1 MEESDAGIFQPAL
14 CSPKRFQRRCGGYCR
29 AAKALAAFG
38 AGIRGPASEQQVPL
52 PDLHEPETM
61 KALYQGRGKLS
72 RIGKGNKKTAL
83 SDGKE
88 KALLIKAEPNRDTQN
103 QISDMNRHKLP
114 LVHTSE
120 MTLDYSFLSDSRNF
134 FV

>member
-1 MEESDAGIFQPAL
+1 
-14 CSPKRFQRRCGGYCR
+14 
-29 AAKALAAFG
+29 
-38 AGIRGPASEQQVPL
+38 
-52 PDLHEPETM
+52 M